1 VRYKVRFA
9 ESAGEQLAE
18 LSARHRTILLEAVRE
33 QLTREPFRETRNRKH
48 LKPNPFAPWELRVGT
63 LRIFYEADAEGK
75 DTVNILAIG
84 MKSGSRLIVAG
95 KEIEL

>member
-18 LSARHRTILLEAVRE
+18 LSSRHRTILLEAVRE
-33 QLTREPFRETRNRKH
+33 QLTHEPFRETRIRKH

-63 LRIFYEADAEGK
+63 LRVFYEADAEGK
-75 DTVNILAIG
+75 DIVNILAIG
-84 MKSGSRLIVAG
+84 TKSGSRLVIGG